1 MSEKSPD
8 EQAGQGK
15 SQVNLADLI
24 NAKAFLARL
33 HHISSH
39 QLLNNYSTIEFHER
53 KHLSV
58 LMPASMI
65 ESVLRKFVSSEYLE
79 NK

>member
-1 MSEKSPD
+1 MKSGASRSHLLCQMSEKSPD

-39 QLLNNYSTIEFHER
+39 RE
-53 KHLSV
+53 
-58 LMPASMI
+58 
-65 ESVLRKFVSSEYLE
+65 ESIY
-79 NK
+79 